1 MSKSSIFT
9 EIVRPKVKFSKFDLS
24 HGNKLTCNMGELI
37 PILCEEV
44 VPNDTFNL
52 RAEVL
57 IRLAPMIAPAF
68 HSINAF
74 VHWFFVPNRLLWNA
88 TKKDSWETFITAGKD
103 GLQAP
108 EVPNMILSPS
118 DAALGNLGDYLGLN
132 VSSASAGASAE
143 TRINILPLRA
153 YQLIYNEY
161 YRDPN
166 LSDDLFDEETDGYIS
181 LRGGELSK
189 ASREYLNLVSLR
201 RRAWEHDYFTSCLP
215 NPQRGAAVP
224 IPVSI
229 AATPEYRENQNLP
242 QTAAMKFRNIGPTPL
257 QNSSS
262 ASFEAD
268 FGDGSSLLAG
278 NVLQQMSYVSGLDV
292 SGTMQDLRTANRL
305 QQFLENMMR
314 GGHRYIE
321 TILSHFGV
329 RGKDATLQRPQFLGG
344 GMQPVQISE
353 VAQTSA
359 SDPNV
364 SPQGNLAGRAI
375 SIGADNGVRFHADEH
390 GWIIGILSV
399 MPRTGYFQ
407 GLHRKFSRFDRLDY
421 FWPEFANLG
430 EQAVLNKEVY
440 NDPSDG
446 LNDEV
451 FGYIPR
457 YAEYKYHND
466 EVHGDFK
473 DSLVYWHLA
482 RKFDSRPALNETFV
496 TSIPSERIF
505 ASTDTS
511 VDKLW
516 CNIYIHETAVR
527 PMPYYGSP
535 MW

>member
-9 EIVRPKVKFSKFDLS
+9 EIIRPKVKFSKFDLS
-24 HGNKLTCNMGELI
+24 HGNKLTCNMGELV

-57 IRLAPMIAPAF
+57 IRLAPMVAPAF

-108 EVPNMILSPS
+108 VVPYLLPDTYSIDGVEGGGKL
-118 DAALGNLGDYLGLN
+118 ADYLG
-132 VSSASAGASAE
+132 VSYAARSVPGPGSEKISA
-143 TRINILPLRA
+143 LPFRA

-166 LSDDLFDEETDGYIS
+166 LSEDLFDEDTPNFIRLDGGIVDS
-181 LRGGELSK
+181 VV
-189 ASREYLNLVSLR
+189 NLLTLR

-215 NPQRGAAVP
+215 NPQRGTAVP
-224 IPVSI
+224 IPVSVGP
-229 AATPEYRENQNLP
+229 AMRDDGLPEVLTLKSDDGMTIP
-242 QTAAMKFRNIGPTPL
+242 GSGPLVVDETGKVKM
-257 QNSSS
+257 QV
-262 ASFEAD
+262 E
-268 FGDGSSLLAG
+268 SSLAYYT
-278 NVLQQMSYVSGLDV
+278 SYGSGLDV

-353 VAQTSA
+353 VAQTSS
-359 SDPNV
+359 SDDT

-440 NDPSDG
+440 NDITDG
-446 LNDEV
+446 RNDEV

-473 DSLVYWHLA
+473 SNLLYWHLA
-482 RKFDSRPALNETFV
+482 RKFDIRPALNAAFV
-496 TSIPSERIF
+496 TSYPSERVF
-505 ASTDTS
+505 AVADNGVT
-511 VDKLW
+511 DKLW
-516 CNIYIHETAVR
+516 CNIYIHETAIR
-527 PMPYYGSP
+527 PMPYYGTP